1 MNPPVNVPVP
11 PGVVTETFL
20 VPRVALA
27 PIVMLAV
34 IWVELLTVN
43 LLTVIPE
50 SKLTAVVPEKLVPV
64 RVTLRVCFLF
74 P

>member
-1 MNPPVNVPVP
+1 M
-11 PGVVTETFL
+11 VTETFL
-20 VPRVALA
+20 VPRVAVA
-27 PIVMLAV
+27 PIVIPIMT
-34 IWVELLTVN
+34 WVELLTVK

-50 SKLTAVVPEKLVPV
+50 PKRTAVVPEKLVPV